1 LTCAPVATRLAAR
14 VPPNLVPLLTA
25 IAVALAATAATAG
38 TTPAQAAYA
47 PRVVIVVGPAGGS
60 TRDYLGKARAYE
72 RQARSYGASVVTIL
86 HPRATWERVLDAVQ
100 GANVLIYLGHGNGW
114 PSRYRPF
121 QGVTK
126 NGLGL
131 NPADGAS
138 AARVR
143 YYGEDLLRA
152 HVRLAPGAVV
162 LLNRLCYASGNAE
175 PGSPEP
181 PWPTAVQRVDNFAA
195 GFLDMGAAAVL
206 ADGHTSLVYELA
218 GLFGRNRPV
227 AEMWA
232 SDPDANGHV
241 RAFDSTRTPGAT
253 VRLDPDRANRG
264 FYRSLVTRPGAATG
278 TIRIAALEGA
288 TRVQVTLRSGPGTE
302 AKALGS
308 LPAGS
313 RLVVRGSLA
322 SDRDGRTWAAVMTRS
337 GQAGY
342 VAAWLTSLAG
352 STRARRSVV
361 LRAAPSTGAARRAV
375 VRAGARVTVLR
386 STRDRNERAWLRV
399 TTASGRTGWIAAW
412 LTAP

>member
-1 LTCAPVATRLAAR
+1 LTCTPAATRLATPTLR
-14 VPPNLVPLLTA
+14 LVVPLVT
-25 IAVALAATAATAG
+25 ALAILATATAVEARP
-38 TTPAQAAYA
+38 PAPAYA
-47 PRVVIVVGPAGGS
+47 PRVVIVVGPAGSS

-72 RQARSYGASVVTIL
+72 AQARRYGASVTSVL
-86 HPRATWERVLDAVQ
+86 HPHATWDRVVAAAQ

-131 NPADGAS
+131 NPYDGAG

-152 HVRLAPGAVV
+152 HIQLAPGAVV

-181 PWPTAVQRVDNFAA
+181 SWSTAIRRADNFAA
-195 GFLDMGAAAVL
+195 GFLDMGASAVL

-218 GLFGRNRPV
+218 GLFGRSRSLPD
-227 AEMWA
+227 MWT

-241 RAFDSTRTPGAT
+241 RSFASARSPGAT

-278 TIRIAALEGA
+278 AIRVAALAGA
-288 TRVQVTLRSGPGTE
+288 TRARVTLRSAPAVG
-302 AKALGS
+302 AKAIGS
-308 LPAGS
+308 LPDGS
-313 RLVVRGSLA
+313 QVVVRGSLA
-322 SDRDGRTWAAVMTRS
+322 TDAQGRTWAAVMTRG

-342 VAAWLTSLAG
+342 VAAWLTAFAG
-352 STRARRSVV
+352 SARTRTNVV
-361 LRAAPSTGAARRAV
+361 LRASPSTDAARRGV
-375 VRAGARVTVLR
+375 VKSGVRVTVLR
-386 STRDRNERAWLRV
+386 SARDRHARAWLRV
-399 TTASGRTGWIAAW
+399 ATGSGRTGWIAAW
-412 LTAP
+412 LAKP